1 MTEYAQF
8 KYVEGMSASETKK
21 LVDSKDID
29 VTKYEARL
37 KSRIYLYDKLNWF
50 GGQTD
55 GLYDS

>member
-29 VTKYEARL
+29 VAKYNARL

-50 GGQTD
+50 GG
-55 GLYDS
+55 